1 MVIFG
6 TGTNHIAVHQLWI
19 EIKDIS
25 GAGRPLHCQLSLKAL
40 RSSSLKKC
48 LICRKSTFRHLFF
61 SIFFSENTVRHC
73 HLVPDNLEIQK
84 STRLAFSQSQHSKKL
99 FNVIA
104 HKHIIKCNPSNLSAF
119 NIESKKTLALKISY
133 NLLNLS
139 LGLLQICCYPFF
151 DRNKRMQNLS
161 IRYNNTSS
169 FDQYF
174 ENFKIANGITRSY
187 VPASSYMF
195 KVNNRNTRTR
205 CETCSKL
212 TFTIMFPL
220 EIRLILSRLAF
231 LKSLVWGGTPIKPKA
246 TWRNF

>member
-6 TGTNHIAVHQLWI
+6 TDTIHIAVHLLWI
-19 EIKDIS
+19 ETEDIS
-25 GAGRPLHCQLSLKAL
+25 GAGRPLYCQLSLEAL
-40 RSSSLKKC
+40 HSSSLKKC

-73 HLVPDNLEIQK
+73 HLAPDNLEIQS
-84 STRLAFSQSQHSKKL
+84 STGLTFSQRQHSKKL

-139 LGLLQICCYPFF
+139 LRLLQICCYPFF

-161 IRYNNTSS
+161 IRYNKHMLIWSVFWKFQN
-169 FDQYF
+169 
-174 ENFKIANGITRSY
+174 
-187 VPASSYMF
+187 
-195 KVNNRNTRTR
+195 
-205 CETCSKL
+205 SK
-212 TFTIMFPL
+212 
-220 EIRLILSRLAF
+220 
-231 LKSLVWGGTPIKPKA
+231 WNY
-246 TWRNF
+246 W